1 MGSGR
6 LEGKVAIVTGAGS
19 GFGAATAELFASEG
33 AHVLV
38 GDINVEGG
46 EKVAQKDEKMH
57 FLKIDVTSRSDWDTA
72 VKEAVSK
79 WGKVD
84 ILVNNA
90 GTSYRNKPTLEVTE
104 AEFDRVF
111 NVNVKS
117 IYHSVNAVV
126 PQMIKQGH
134 TASIVNI
141 ASIGAYR
148 PRPGLVWYNA
158 SKGAVANATKG
169 LAAEYGP
176 HQIRVNTLCP
186 LLSGTGLFSTF
197 VGVEDT
203 PENRKNFVGNV
214 PLGRLTDPMDVAQSA
229 LYFASDDSKF
239 ITGTAME
246 VDGGRGI

>member
-19 GFGAATAELFASEG
+19 GFGAATAELFSSEG